1 MKKELLTLTNITT
14 AFGSNI
20 IHSNLNFSVFKGE
33 VVALIG
39 ASGSG
44 KSVLLRTMLGLN
56 KPLSGSVAIF
66 GIDPYTAQAEDKVF
80 LEQNWGVLFQSGAL
94 FSSLSVLENI
104 KVPLRILT
112 PLTNKEQT
120 ELAYIKLG
128 LVGLPKEAAHKY
140 PSELSGGMRKRAGLA
155 RALALDA
162 RLLFLDEPT
171 AGLDPI
177 SAAQFDDLILNLQ
190 EALDLTVVLITHDV
204 DSLVHICNRIAV
216 LAEKRIFATGTIAT
230 LRNNPYPWIQEYFN
244 GPRGRNACTGRT

>member
-20 IHSNLNFSVFKGE
+20 IHKDLNFSVFKGE

-56 KPLSGSVAIF
+56 KPLSGTVSIF
-66 GIDPYTAQAEDKVF
+66 GINPYTAQEEDRIF

-216 LAEKRIFATGTIAT
+216 LAEKRIFATGDIAT

-244 GPRGRNACTGRT
+244 GPRGRNACIGRM